1 MYPIRHPSHSLFVP
15 LRGQNHHLRQWGRH
29 PPGSTPLLLLH
40 GWMDV
45 SASWQFMV
53 DAWPTAWLDQ
63 RLVTAPDWRGFGQT
77 RPLAHRPAPANDPV
91 SHKDTHETR
100 DTHDTPAPN
109 RPLNSPNDYGS
120 ADHYQFA
127 DYLADLDALIA
138 HLNTALGR
146 PAEAPIDLVGH
157 SMGGN
162 VAMLYAGIRPE
173 RVRRLVNVEGFGL
186 PPSQPEQAA
195 QRYARWLDEIRALRQ
210 GTLALKSYPS
220 AQAVAQRLRKTN
232 PRLAPEKADWL
243 ATHWAAPDASGQ
255 WQILGDAAHKIVN
268 PQLYQA
274 DEVLA
279 VWACIRAPLLVLEA
293 EADSLGQ
300 WYRHGE
306 YTRAQF
312 HQRLQGLPQCRIE
325 RLPEAGHMLHHDQPE
340 ALAALLQE
348 FLA

>member
-1 MYPIRHPSHSLFVP
+1 MYPIRHPSHSLSLP

-29 PPGSTPLLLLH
+29 QPGSTPLLLLH

-53 DAWPTAWLDQ
+53 DAWPQAWLNE
-63 RLVTAPDWRGFGQT
+63 RLIVAPDWRGFGQT
-77 RPLAHRPAPANDPV
+77 RPLAPEAPLPAENP
-91 SHKDTHETR
+91 H
-100 DTHDTPAPN
+100 
-109 RPLNSPNDYGS
+109 DYGS

-127 DYLADLDALIA
+127 DYLADLDALIER
-138 HLNTALGR
+138 LNTDLGR
-146 PAEAPIDLVGH
+146 PAQAPIDLVGH
-157 SMGGN
+157 SMGAN

-186 PPSQPEQAA
+186 PPSQPEQAP
-195 QRYARWLDEIRALRQ
+195 QRYARWLDEIRALRE

-232 PRLAPEKADWL
+232 PRLAPDKADWL
-243 ATHWAAPDASGQ
+243 ASHWAAPDASGQ
-255 WQILGDAAHKIVN
+255 WQILGHAAHKIVN
-268 PQLYQA
+268 PQVYRL
-274 DEVLA
+274 DEVLE
-279 VWACIRAPLLVLEA
+279 VWRCIRAPLLVLEA

-312 HQRLQGLPQCRIE
+312 HQRLQVLPSCHIE
-325 RLPEAGHMLHHDQPE
+325 QLPEAGHMLHHDQPE
-340 ALAALLQE
+340 ALAALLQG
-348 FLA
+348 FLADAA

>member
-29 PPGSTPLLLLH
+29 LPDSTPLLLLH

-53 DAWPTAWLDQ
+53 DASPQAWLDQ
-63 RLVTAPDWRGFGQT
+63 RLITAPDWRGFGQT
-77 RPLAHRPAPANDPV
+77 RPHTSPAAQ
-91 SHKDTHETR
+91 
-100 DTHDTPAPN
+100 A
-109 RPLNSPNDYGS
+109 PNDYGG

-157 SMGGN
+157 SMGAN

-186 PPSQPEQAA
+186 PPSQPEQAPP
-195 QRYARWLDEIRALRQ
+195 RYARWLDEIRALRQ
-210 GTLALKSYPS
+210 GTLALKSYPN

-243 ATHWAAPDASGQ
+243 ASHWAAPDADGQ

-268 PQLYQA
+268 PQLYRA

-279 VWACIRAPLLVLEA
+279 IWASIRAPLLVLEA

-312 HQRLQGLPQCRIE
+312 HLRLQGLPGCRIE
-325 RLPEAGHMLHHDQPE
+325 QLPESGHMLHHDQPE